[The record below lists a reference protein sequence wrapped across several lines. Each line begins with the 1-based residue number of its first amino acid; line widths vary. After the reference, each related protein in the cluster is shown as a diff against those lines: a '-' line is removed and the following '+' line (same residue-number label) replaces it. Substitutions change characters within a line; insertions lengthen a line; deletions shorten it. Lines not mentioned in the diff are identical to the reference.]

1 MARKYK
7 STGCARI
14 FIVLLIVAPIAFFV
28 ASYINGTDPIETIR
42 STFDSDET
50 TTTTIQAGDEDATV
64 TELKD
69 QIERLEKDVQYYK
82 VESETYKKLL
92 DECQDARTQWFFI
105 KTWVTPNPEESRITS
120 LRISGVK
127 ATTSTHAKGT
137 IN

>member
-50 TTTTIQAGDEDATV
+50 TTTTIEAVDEDATI

-92 DECQDARTQWFFI
+92 DECQDARTQ
-105 KTWVTPNPEESRITS
+105 
-120 LRISGVK
+120 
-127 ATTSTHAKGT
+127 
-137 IN
+137 